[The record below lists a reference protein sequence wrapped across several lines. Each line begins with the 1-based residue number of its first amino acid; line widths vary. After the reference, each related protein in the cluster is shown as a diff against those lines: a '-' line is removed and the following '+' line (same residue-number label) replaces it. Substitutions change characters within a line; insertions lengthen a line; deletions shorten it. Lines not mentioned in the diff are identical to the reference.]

1 MFGLNDPRETRET
14 AIFYEVRV
22 MVILTGVFFCLF
34 RVRFSL
40 RFRRTTAH
48 WTEFYDCRATVRR
61 PDGSYVAPRPNRQRF
76 TRRRRLS
83 ESVRFYSIKREVGIS
98 TRPCRRVY
106 IVRPTTLCLTDGE
119 RKKKKPIRGNVLF
132 VICMFF
138 IFFYFFIIFVMVRLH
153 RHGGGGGGGVE
164 SLIVGHGEQKRFYT
178 IRCVERVCPYCVVRE
193 RQVQR

>member
-1 MFGLNDPRETRET
+1 MDPHTVIRIGGVYFDFGVQKTPLYRAYGFRRWNRYRMFGLNDPRETRET

-119 RKKKKPIRGNVLF
+119 RKKKKTYPR
-132 VICMFF
+132 
-138 IFFYFFIIFVMVRLH
+138 
-153 RHGGGGGGGVE
+153 
-164 SLIVGHGEQKRFYT
+164 
-178 IRCVERVCPYCVVRE
+178 
-193 RQVQR
+193 